1 MTGLGNKEIF
11 SSNLKKY
18 IEISGKDR
26 KDIAKDLSFSYS
38 TFTDWINGNT
48 YPRIDRIEKLANY
61 FNISKS
67 DLIEEHKEEYYLNGE
82 TRQIAQEIKDNPEL
96 RALFDASRNA
106 TPEDLEITRDLI
118 LSLKRKE
125 QGRTDWYGKCPI
137 LAITLQSESC
147 IN

>member
-1 MTGLGNKEIF
+1 MSDYMKEIL
-11 SSNLKKY
+11 SKNLKRH
-18 IEISGKDR
+18 IAISGKDR
-26 KDIAKDLSFSYS
+26 GEIAKDLGFSYS

-61 FNISKS
+61 FKINKS
-67 DLIEEHKEEYYLNGE
+67 DLIEDKDVEDNHYYLSEE

-106 TPEDLEITRDLI
+106 TPEDLEITKNLL

-125 QGRTDWYGKCPI
+125 RG
-137 LAITLQSESC
+137 E
-147 IN
+147 